1 MAAIHPAATH
11 VMHTLIY
18 AKNAKSGTYTGV
30 TKMIPKTK
38 PFNVEEFLLA
48 NALPGPRSV
57 ILILQ

>member
-1 MAAIHPAATH
+1 MCA
-11 VMHTLIY
+11 LIY

-57 ILILQ
+57 VLILQ